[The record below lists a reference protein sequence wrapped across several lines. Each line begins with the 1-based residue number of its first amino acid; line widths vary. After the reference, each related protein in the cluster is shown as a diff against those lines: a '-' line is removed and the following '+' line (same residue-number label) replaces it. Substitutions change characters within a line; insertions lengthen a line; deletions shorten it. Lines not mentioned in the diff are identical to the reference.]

1 MYFVLAYIIDATLL
15 SPSLVFT
22 ALIYGP
28 IYATT
33 HLIQMYMRY
42 DMSDSQVF
50 LFNVALVFI
59 IISNAL
65 CIYYIIQTRELSR
78 FYQQQATA

>member
-42 DMSDSQVF
+42 DMTDSSVF
-50 LFNVALVFI
+50 SVNIGLIITI
-59 IISNAL
+59 IIFAFL
-65 CIYYIIQTRELSR
+65 LYYTI
-78 FYQQQATA
+78 